1 MGRLD
6 GKIALVTGVA
16 GGIGR
21 AAAVLFATEGAR
33 VVGCDLKLDET
44 AETVRLAQAAAAEAG
59 SGGDMVG
66 MGGVDLGDEASA
78 RAWVEAAAASYD
90 GVDIVY
96 NNAGAFRIGHIDN
109 LDAADYRFTMRMEVD
124 SAFYVTSAAWPH
136 LVARGGGSIVNMAS
150 MAAIRGARF
159 VPMVAH
165 GAGKGALLSATYH
178 FAAAG
183 AGLGIRANAIL
194 PGLIRTPGTEADG
207 VYANPDSPGFLM
219 GAANPMGRTGEPMDI
234 AKVALFLAS
243 DDAFYVNGTSII
255 VDGGQNVVV

>member
-1 MGRLD
+1 VPDTRLS
-6 GKIALVTGVA
+6 GKIALITGVA

-21 AAAVLFATEGAR
+21 AAAMLFASEGAQ
-33 VVGCDLKLDET
+33 VVGCDLKEAETHET
-44 AETVRLAQAAAAEAG
+44 AGLARADGGEITV
-59 SGGDMVG
+59 MT
-66 MGGVDLGDEASA
+66 GVDLGNEAAA
-78 RAWVEAAAASYD
+78 RAWVNQAAQIY
-90 GVDIVY
+90 GGIDIVY
-96 NNAGAFRIGHIDN
+96 NNAGAFRVGPIDKMSGE
-109 LDAADYRFTMRMEVD
+109 DWRFTMNMEVD

-136 LVARGGGSIVNMAS
+136 LIARGGGSIINMAS
-150 MAAIRGARF
+150 MAAIRGAKF

-183 AGLGIRANAIL
+183 SGLGIRANAIL

-207 VYANPDSPGFLM
+207 VYDHDDSPGFVM

-243 DDAFYVNGTSII
+243 DDSFYVNATSIV
-255 VDGGQNVVV
+255 VDGGQNVIV

>member
-6 GKIALVTGVA
+6 GKIAIITGVA

-21 AAAVLFATEGAR
+21 AAAQLFAAEGAQ
-33 VVGCDLKLDET
+33 VVGCDLKTDET
-44 AETVRLAQAAAAEAG
+44 VETECLVRSAG
-59 SGGDMVG
+59 GEMTA
-66 MGGVDLGDEASA
+66 MTGVDLGDETSA
-78 RAWVEAAAASYD
+78 RTWVTAAAAVY
-90 GVDIVY
+90 GGIDIVY
-96 NNAGAFRIGHIDN
+96 NNAGAFRIGHIN
-109 LDAADYRFTMRMEVD
+109 ELDANDYRFTMRMEVD
-124 SAFYVTSAAWPH
+124 SAIYVTSAAWPH

-165 GAGKGALLSATYH
+165 GAGKGALLAATYH

-194 PGLIRTPGTEADG
+194 PGLVRTPGTEADG
-207 VYANPDSPGFLM
+207 VYDNPDSPGFTM
-219 GAANPMGRTGEPMDI
+219 GAQNPMGRTGEPMDI

-243 DDAFYVNGTSII
+243 DDAFYVNATSIV
-255 VDGGQNVVV
+255 VDGGQNVIV